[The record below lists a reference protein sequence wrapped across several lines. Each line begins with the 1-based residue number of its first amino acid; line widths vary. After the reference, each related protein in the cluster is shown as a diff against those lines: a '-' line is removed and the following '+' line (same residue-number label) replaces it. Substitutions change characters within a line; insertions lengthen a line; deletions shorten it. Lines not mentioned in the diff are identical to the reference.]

1 MANPLINKNKPYRSK
16 KIRDSARD
24 QSCVR
29 CGSDDGTVVLCHYTG
44 LRQHQYGKGK
54 GIKGSD
60 IIGAHLC
67 YTCHTEMDQPQQRK
81 SIEASEEFLHCVA
94 LTLIRL
100 VEQGVLK

>member
-1 MANPLINKNKPYRSK
+1 
-16 KIRDSARD
+16 
-24 QSCVR
+24 VR
-29 CGSDDGTVVLCHYTG
+29 CGSDDGTSVWAHYTG

-67 YTCHTEMDQPQQRK
+67 YACHTELDQPQQRK
-81 SIEASEEFLHCVA
+81 SVEASEEFLHCVA

-100 VEQGVLK
+100 VEQEILK